1 MRNIESF
8 TIGVIEFT
16 IEAFHQE
23 CFIKLRQ
30 PSPNAPLSCKSQ
42 GSTSNQYFIIKDNQ
56 NMYLF
61 SRNKWAIFVLNFM

>member
-1 MRNIESF
+1 MRNVESF

-30 PSPNAPLSCKSQ
+30 PSPNVPLSCKSQ
-42 GSTSNQYFIIKDNQ
+42 GSTSNQYFIIKDVDPTWVSKT
-56 NMYLF
+56 LF
-61 SRNKWAIFVLNFM
+61 YVH